1 MSELS
6 TVAIKDGHRGHP
18 HSHHAYDQQEPMT
31 NVDTERAD
39 RISRLPGLERLT
51 QTRQTSN
58 ASIPPGGSA
67 SHPQGYF
74 ESPIPPGAHAKER
87 STVGSASATGS
98 VGGRT
103 TWASG
108 SEPTDATDKMSTS
121 EDMETGSD
129 GGASDENASLVGFGE
144 GASSTMSG
152 PVSSATP
159 GATRASLRQRMSGMS
174 KFTHGDQGKDPRYI
188 DGMSVDKGDEMM
200 DSTPPAI
207 TTDDPMLERL
217 DANDVSMSDPKEM
230 QDGRK
235 ELGDFSF
242 EGKK

>member
-1 MSELS
+1 
-6 TVAIKDGHRGHP
+6 
-18 HSHHAYDQQEPMT
+18 MT

-74 ESPIPPGAHAKER
+74 ESPIPPGGHAKER

-103 TWASG
+103 TWASGSG

-159 GATRASLRQRMSGMS
+159 GATRSSQRQRMSGMS
-174 KFTHGDQGKDPRYI
+174 KFTHGDQGRDPRYN
-188 DGMSVDKGDEMM
+188 DGMSVDKRDEMV
-200 DSTPPAI
+200 DSTRPAI
-207 TTDDPMLERL
+207 TTDDPMLDRP
-217 DANDVSMSDPKEM
+217 DANGVSMSDPRET

-235 ELGDFSF
+235 DLGSFSF
-242 EGKK
+242 ENKK